1 MSDINE
7 NIVET
12 AAETAGIKEEFGH
25 ADVATIEEDL
35 PIADAE
41 VEVELLAEVE
51 SVEESFVAA
60 EILSVQDTELEVD
73 ALASDEALIYA
84 FSPTAV
90 VEETDYGAKI
100 TITDKNGTTVARV
113 YNGSGGGGG
122 GSVDHITLLELE
134 ALIRG

>member
-100 TITDKNGTTVARV
+100 TITDNLMFVTVFSTMKNQRPA
-113 YNGSGGGGG
+113 
-122 GSVDHITLLELE
+122 
-134 ALIRG
+134 IRSLMFRWMVLGLFSES